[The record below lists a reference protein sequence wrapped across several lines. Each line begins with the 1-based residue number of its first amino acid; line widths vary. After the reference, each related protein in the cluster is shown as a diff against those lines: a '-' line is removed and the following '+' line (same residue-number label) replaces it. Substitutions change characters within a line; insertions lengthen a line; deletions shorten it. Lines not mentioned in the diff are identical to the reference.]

1 MQQMDHVWSWSET
14 FLKSLEGLMR
24 EPQSHG
30 TMRSDWLRHSL
41 RLGLWRRQV
50 DVARELYRDGHAD
63 ALRVLHDY
71 WRTIADDIRKQVGFA
86 RESYHELSPLSEHL
100 RKKPAGVVEWQDA
113 RSHG

>member
-1 MQQMDHVWSWSET
+1 
-14 FLKSLEGLMR
+14 
-24 EPQSHG
+24 
-30 TMRSDWLRHSL
+30 
-41 RLGLWRRQV
+41 
-50 DVARELYRDGHAD
+50 
-63 ALRVLHDY
+63 VLHDY